1 MNRLAR
7 PPSLFVTTLILLATL
22 CLTANVHAQI
32 PTKEQRAAM
41 QACRDD
47 ASKLC
52 AGVKPGGGR
61 IAICLQEKK
70 ASLTPGCLTQIEKL
84 EVCGADT
91 KRPCKD
97 LGK

>member
-7 PPSLFVTTLILLATL
+7 SPGLFVTSLILLTAL
-22 CLTANVHAQI
+22 SLTTNVHAQI

-47 ASKLC
+47 ASKHC

-70 ASLTPGCLTQIEKL
+70 VSLAPDCLTQIEKL

-97 LGK
+97 LAK

>member
-1 MNRLAR
+1 MNRLCR
-7 PPSLFVTTLILLATL
+7 PPGLFVTSLILLTTL
-22 CLTANVHAQI
+22 SLTTNVHAQI

-70 ASLTPGCLTQIEKL
+70 ARLTPVCLTQIEKL

-97 LGK
+97 IGK